1 MWRTPLL
8 LTLSG
13 RGVLNLERRNLLC
26 FSGKRF
32 GRGVRFVHRR
42 GFIKTI
48 VGSAVAWPL
57 AARAQQPGMPV
68 IGFLSGRSPKSD
80 GHLVDAFRK
89 GLNDVGYVDGRN
101 VAIEY
106 RWADGQFD
114 RLLELATDLVRNNA
128 AVLFAGAVDA
138 KIKEIKA
145 AISKTPIVF
154 ATGGD
159 LVELGVVASMNR
171 PGSNATGVTVI
182 AAELWPKQLEL
193 LRKLAGS
200 PNLVAVLINPN
211 NVTTRAS
218 VRDVEAA
225 ARAIN
230 QDVLIVNVGTQAD
243 FNSAFTTLVQ
253 KRAGGLLVSVDALFT
268 NRREEIVTLAA
279 THAGP
284 AIYGRREFAEVGGLM
299 SYGASTIDQYRQAG
313 YYAGRILKGDNPSVL
328 PVLQPTKFEL
338 VINMKTAKA
347 LGLEVPVHL
356 QQIADE
362 VVE

>member
-1 MWRTPLL
+1 MFQPQRVGPQ
-8 LTLSG
+8 G
-13 RGVLNLERRNLLC
+13 AGFVRR
-26 FSGKRF
+26 RE
-32 GRGVRFVHRR
+32 
-42 GFIKTI
+42 FIKTL

-57 AARAQQPGMPV
+57 AARAQQPALPV
-68 IGFLSGRSPKSD
+68 IGFLSGRSLKSD
-80 GHLVDAFRK
+80 GHLVEAFRQ
-89 GLNDVGYVDGRN
+89 GLNDVGYIDGQN

-128 AVLFAGAVDA
+128 ALLFAGAVDV

-145 AISKTPIVF
+145 AISKLPIVF
-154 ATGGD
+154 ATGSD

-171 PGSNATGVTVI
+171 PGGNATGVSVRSG
-182 AAELWPKQLEL
+182 ELWPKQLEL

-200 PNLVAVLINPN
+200 PNLVAVLVNPD
-211 NVTTRAS
+211 NVSTRAS

-225 ARAIN
+225 ARAISQN
-230 QDVLIVNVGTQAD
+230 VLIVNAGTEGD
-243 FNSAFTTLVQ
+243 FDSAFTALVK
-253 KRAGGLLVSVDALFT
+253 KRAGGLVVSVDALLT
-268 NRREEIVTLAA
+268 NRREKIVALAA
-279 THAGP
+279 THAVP

-299 SYGASTIDQYRQAG
+299 SYGASTIDQYRQSG
-313 YYAGRILKGDNPSVL
+313 YYAGRILKGNNPSVL

-362 VVE
+362 VIE

>member
-1 MWRTPLL
+1 M
-8 LTLSG
+8 
-13 RGVLNLERRNLLC
+13 RR
-26 FSGKRF
+26 RE
-32 GRGVRFVHRR
+32 
-42 GFIKTI
+42 FIKTI
-48 VGSAVAWPL
+48 GGGAAAWPIL
-57 AARAQQPGMPV
+57 ARAQQPTMPV
-68 IGFLSGRSPKSD
+68 IGFLSGRSLKSD
-80 GHLVDAFRK
+80 GHLVDAFRQ
-89 GLNDVGYVDGRN
+89 GLNDAGYIDGQN

-128 AVLFAGAVDA
+128 VVLFAGAVDV
-138 KIKEIKA
+138 KIKAIKV
-145 AISKTPIVF
+145 AISKIPIVF

-171 PGSNATGVTVI
+171 PGGNVTGVTVRSG
-182 AAELWPKQLEL
+182 ELWPKQLEL

-200 PNLVAVLINPN
+200 PNLVAVLVNPN
-211 NVTTRAS
+211 NVTSRVS

-230 QDVLIVNVGTQAD
+230 QNVLIVNAGTEGD
-243 FNSAFTTLVQ
+243 FDSAFTTLVQ
-253 KRAGGLLVSVDALFT
+253 KRAGGLLVSVDALLT
-268 NRREEIVTLAA
+268 NRREKIVALAA
-279 THAGP
+279 THAVP
-284 AIYGRREFAEVGGLM
+284 AIYGRREFAEAGGLM
-299 SYGASTIDQYRQAG
+299 SYGASTIDQYRQSG

-347 LGLEVPVHL
+347 LGLDVPLHL

-362 VVE
+362 VIE

>member
-1 MWRTPLL
+1 M
-8 LTLSG
+8 
-13 RGVLNLERRNLLC
+13 RR
-26 FSGKRF
+26 RE
-32 GRGVRFVHRR
+32 
-42 GFIKTI
+42 FIKTI
-48 VGSAVAWPL
+48 GGGAAAWPIV
-57 AARAQQPGMPV
+57 ARAQQPTMPV
-68 IGFLSGRSPKSD
+68 IGFLSGRSLKSD
-80 GHLVDAFRK
+80 GHLVDAFRQ
-89 GLNDVGYVDGRN
+89 GLNDAGHIDGQN

-114 RLLELATDLVRNNA
+114 LLLELATDLVRNNA
-128 AVLFAGAVDA
+128 VVLFAGAVDV
-138 KIKEIKA
+138 KIKAIKV
-145 AISKTPIVF
+145 AISKIPIVF

-171 PGSNATGVTVI
+171 PGGNATGVTVL

-200 PNLVAVLINPN
+200 PNLVAVLVNPN
-211 NVTTRAS
+211 NVTSRVS

-230 QDVLIVNVGTQAD
+230 QNVLIVNAGTEGD
-243 FNSAFTTLVQ
+243 FDSAFTTLVQ
-253 KRAGGLLVSVDALFT
+253 KRAGGLLVSVDALLT
-268 NRREEIVTLAA
+268 NRREKIVALAA
-279 THAGP
+279 THAVP
-284 AIYGRREFAEVGGLM
+284 AIYGRREFAEAGGLM
-299 SYGASTIDQYRQAG
+299 SYGASTIDQYRQSG

-347 LGLEVPVHL
+347 LGLDVPLHL

-362 VVE
+362 VIE

>member
-1 MWRTPLL
+1 M
-8 LTLSG
+8 
-13 RGVLNLERRNLLC
+13 RR
-26 FSGKRF
+26 RE
-32 GRGVRFVHRR
+32 
-42 GFIKTI
+42 FIKTI
-48 VGSAVAWPL
+48 GGGAAAWPIV
-57 AARAQQPGMPV
+57 ARAQQPTMPV
-68 IGFLSGRSPKSD
+68 IGFLSGRSLKSD
-80 GHLVDAFRK
+80 GHLVDAFRQ
-89 GLNDVGYVDGRN
+89 GLNDAGYIDGQN

-114 RLLELATDLVRNNA
+114 LLLELATDLVRNNA
-128 AVLFAGAVDA
+128 VVLFAGAVDV
-138 KIKEIKA
+138 KIKAIKV
-145 AISKTPIVF
+145 AISKIPIVF

-171 PGSNATGVTVI
+171 PGGNATGVTVL

-200 PNLVAVLINPN
+200 PNLVAVLVNPN
-211 NVTTRAS
+211 NVTSRVS

-230 QDVLIVNVGTQAD
+230 QNVLIVNAGTEGD
-243 FNSAFTTLVQ
+243 FDSAFTTLVQ
-253 KRAGGLLVSVDALFT
+253 KRAGGLLVSVDALLT
-268 NRREEIVTLAA
+268 NRREKIVALAA
-279 THAGP
+279 THAVP
-284 AIYGRREFAEVGGLM
+284 AIYGRREFAEAGGLM
-299 SYGASTIDQYRQAG
+299 SYGASTIDQYRQSG

-347 LGLEVPVHL
+347 LGLDVPLHL

-362 VVE
+362 VIE

>member
-1 MWRTPLL
+1 M
-8 LTLSG
+8 
-13 RGVLNLERRNLLC
+13 RR
-26 FSGKRF
+26 RE
-32 GRGVRFVHRR
+32 
-42 GFIKTI
+42 FIKTI
-48 VGSAVAWPL
+48 GCGAAVWPIV
-57 AARAQQPGMPV
+57 ARAQQPTMPV
-68 IGFLSGRSPKSD
+68 VGFLSGRSLKSD
-80 GHLVDAFRK
+80 GHLVEAFRR
-89 GLNDVGYVDGRN
+89 GLNDAGYIDGEN

-114 RLLELATDLVRNNA
+114 RLLELATDLVRNKA
-128 AVLFAGAVDA
+128 VVLFAGAVDA

-145 AISKTPIVF
+145 AISTTPIVL
-154 ATGGD
+154 AD

-171 PGSNATGVTVI
+171 PGTNATGVTVI

-279 THAGP
+279 THAVP

-299 SYGASTIDQYRQAG
+299 SYGASTIDQYRQSG

-347 LGLEVPVHL
+347 LGLDVPLHL

-362 VVE
+362 VIE

>member
-1 MWRTPLL
+1 
-8 LTLSG
+8 
-13 RGVLNLERRNLLC
+13 
-26 FSGKRF
+26 
-32 GRGVRFVHRR
+32 
-42 GFIKTI
+42 
-48 VGSAVAWPL
+48 
-57 AARAQQPGMPV
+57 
-68 IGFLSGRSPKSD
+68 
-80 GHLVDAFRK
+80 
-89 GLNDVGYVDGRN
+89 
-101 VAIEY
+101 
-106 RWADGQFD
+106 
-114 RLLELATDLVRNNA
+114 
-128 AVLFAGAVDA
+128 
-138 KIKEIKA
+138 
-145 AISKTPIVF
+145 
-154 ATGGD
+154 
-159 LVELGVVASMNR
+159 MNR
-171 PGSNATGVTVI
+171 PGSNDTGVTVI

-279 THAGP
+279 THAVP

-328 PVLQPTKFEL
+328 PVLQPMKFEL

>member
-1 MWRTPLL
+1 
-8 LTLSG
+8 
-13 RGVLNLERRNLLC
+13 VRR
-26 FSGKRF
+26 RQ
-32 GRGVRFVHRR
+32 
-42 GFIKTI
+42 FIKTLA
-48 VGSAVAWPL
+48 GSAVAWPL
-57 AARAQQPGMPV
+57 VARAQQPAMPM
-68 IGFLSGRSPKSD
+68 IGILSGRSLKSD
-80 GHLVDAFRK
+80 GHLVEAFRQ
-89 GLNDVGYVDGRN
+89 GLNDVGYIDGQN

-114 RLLELATDLVRNNA
+114 RLLELATDLVRKNA
-128 AVLFAGAVDA
+128 VVLFAGAVDA

-145 AISKTPIVF
+145 AISKLPMVF

-171 PGSNATGVTVI
+171 PGGNATGVTVI
-182 AAELWPKQLEL
+182 SGELWPKQLEL

-200 PNLVAVLINPN
+200 PNLVAVLVNPN

-230 QDVLIVNVGTQAD
+230 QNVLIVNAGTEGD
-243 FNSAFTTLVQ
+243 FDSVFTTLVQ
-253 KRAGGLLVSVDALFT
+253 KRAGGLVVAVDALLT
-268 NRREEIVTLAA
+268 NRREKIVALAA
-279 THAGP
+279 THAVP
-284 AIYGRREFAEVGGLM
+284 AIYGRREFAEAGGLM
-299 SYGASTIDQYRQAG
+299 SYGASPIDQYRQSG

-347 LGLEVPVHL
+347 LGLEVAVHL

-362 VVE
+362 VIE

>member
-1 MWRTPLL
+1 
-8 LTLSG
+8 
-13 RGVLNLERRNLLC
+13 
-26 FSGKRF
+26 
-32 GRGVRFVHRR
+32 
-42 GFIKTI
+42 
-48 VGSAVAWPL
+48 
-57 AARAQQPGMPV
+57 MPV

-145 AISKTPIVF
+145 AISTTPIVF

-279 THAGP
+279 THAVP

-347 LGLEVPVHL
+347 LGLAVPVHL

>member
-1 MWRTPLL
+1 MAACRTSA
-8 LTLSG
+8 TAG
-13 RGVLNLERRNLLC
+13 DAGDRILERQIAEVRRA
-26 FSGKRF
+26 SG
-32 GRGVRFVHRR
+32 
-42 GFIKTI
+42 
-48 VGSAVAWPL
+48 
-57 AARAQQPGMPV
+57 
-68 IGFLSGRSPKSD
+68 
-80 GHLVDAFRK
+80 DAFRK

-145 AISKTPIVF
+145 AISTTPIVF
-154 ATGGD
+154 TTGGD

-279 THAGP
+279 THAVP
-284 AIYGRREFAEVGGLM
+284 AIYGRREFAEVKRADELRR
-299 SYGASTIDQYRQAG
+299 QYHRSISP
-313 YYAGRILKGDNPSVL
+313 GRILRWPRTPS
-328 PVLQPTKFEL
+328 K
-338 VINMKTAKA
+338 VIT
-347 LGLEVPVHL
+347 LRFCQSCSPRSSSW
-356 QQIADE
+356 
-362 VVE
+362 